1 MLDNIEIEYICS
13 FKLNLICYNILDK
26 NECLSLPCANDGT
39 CMNTAGS
46 YTCECKEGWTG
57 QDCKEGMS
65 HFFYL

>member
-1 MLDNIEIEYICS
+1 M
-13 FKLNLICYNILDK
+13 NLICYDILDK

-65 HFFYL
+65 HFFIFEHLLGFLY